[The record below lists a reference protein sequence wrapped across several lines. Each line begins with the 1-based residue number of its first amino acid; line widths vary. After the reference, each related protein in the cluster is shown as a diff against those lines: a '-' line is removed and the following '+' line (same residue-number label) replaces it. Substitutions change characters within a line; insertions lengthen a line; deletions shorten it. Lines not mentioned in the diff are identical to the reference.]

1 MLGAT
6 HYSPKGAFSKNP
18 NPLAGCIL
26 LHLCSTQEF
35 VANSDLAVGVVTQT
49 FQNVVSKPLKSVLC
63 YSFVSS
69 WMMSD

>member
-1 MLGAT
+1 VLGAT
-6 HYSPKGAFSKNP
+6 HCSPKGVFFKNP
-18 NPLAGCIL
+18 NPLAGCIC

-35 VANSDLAVGVVTQT
+35 DANSDLADGVVTQT
-49 FQNVVSKPLKSVLC
+49 SQNAVSKPLKSVLC

>member
-18 NPLAGCIL
+18 NPLAGCIF
-26 LHLCSTQEF
+26 LHLCRTRES
-35 VANSDLAVGVVTQT
+35 VANSDLAVEVVTQKS
-49 FQNVVSKPLKSVLC
+49 QNAVSKPLKSVLC